1 MKIWHLKTRLEI
13 QKTPQTEFKIQRC
26 LATLSPSNGVTLV
39 PDVRVWGEQTS
50 APSVQ
55 AAHQL
60 CKGYLIFANTH
71 MPFIKVTCSTII
83 WASDWLTLY
92 VYNVND
98 GLSQSREISEIALH
112 STRMISA
119 KILNYTTKDTTPG
132 KIHHHTRKSP
142 QQILYDTRCNIH
154 SGLNQGTMHWYIL
167 LVLVKTLDWHFWI
180 STARCTLGHLEFQ
193 SPHRWMICWIRRSW
207 D

>member
-1 MKIWHLKTRLEI
+1 M
-13 QKTPQTEFKIQRC
+13 PC
-26 LATLSPSNGVTLV
+26 NALSIK
-39 PDVRVWGEQTS
+39 WCHTS
-50 APSVQ
+50 ARCENVRRADISSICSSCAPALQGISNLCQ
-55 AAHQL
+55 HSHAAHQSDL
-60 CKGYLIFANTH
+60 QYKNMSCWLVC
-71 MPFIKVTCSTII
+71 FIIYIMMVCQRAERYQRA
-83 WASDWLTLY
+83 W
-92 VYNVND
+92 
-98 GLSQSREISEIALH
+98 H
-112 STRMISA
+112 STRMISV

-142 QQILYDTRCNIH
+142 QQILYHTRCNIH

>member
-1 MKIWHLKTRLEI
+1 MPRN
-13 QKTPQTEFKIQRC
+13 
-26 LATLSPSNGVTLV
+26 TLSIK
-39 PDVRVWGEQTS
+39 WCHTS
-50 APSVQ
+50 ARCESVRRANISSICSSCAPALQGISNLCQHSHAVHQSDLQYNNMSFWLAYFICISDISDISRLCDRPS
-55 AAHQL
+55 
-60 CKGYLIFANTH
+60 
-71 MPFIKVTCSTII
+71 
-83 WASDWLTLY
+83 LTLY
-92 VYNVND
+92 TLYIMLMMVCHRAERY
-98 GLSQSREISEIALH
+98 QSALH

-142 QQILYDTRCNIH
+142 QQILYHTRCNIH